1 MNLSGNQTGSS
12 CNAGGSRAG
21 AGPGGRAG
29 SGNVQNRVYLDK
41 IFFDNED
48 LSCPIIASLTANA
61 ENFTQDLVIG
71 GAAQQSGCG
80 CGSGSCG
87 GSGCGTGG
95 SSCGCGSGGCGSGN
109 GCGCSGNCSGG
120 CSGSGRGC
128 RSCNTCSCCN
138 FDINCSTK
146 FTVTN
151 SCVVINEIALPQT
164 RPLPASAVTVDG
176 FPVSA
181 LYLQNGRYVADLSGI
196 MPDITKCPCTPIDRH
211 LCSGCGTCSPC
222 NITCDND
229 GHFFLAEAGG
239 PWEVSLTIVL
249 EGTVSNGKQNCNFK
263 LTMKTRNDVSGFFPI
278 TVTGSSN
285 FAMYCVEIPCQ
296 TNGIA
301 PSLVFDFN
309 ACGVLLNPT
318 LEVESETTEGCAD
331 AVSVVLTSNLVLT
344 PGIHLQ
350 VVRPT
355 LFALQADEVNTCCD
369 DLGQCAGVES
379 CAACSQNCECP
390 SGQQNVGSS
399 GHTGVTSV
407 IRRQPSA
414 CQCCDT
420 NGYLF

>member
-12 CNAGGSRAG
+12 CNAG
-21 AGPGGRAG
+21 G

-48 LSCPIIASLTANA
+48 LSCPIIAALTANT

-80 CGSGSCG
+80 CGSSG
-87 GSGCGTGG
+87 GSGCG
-95 SSCGCGSGGCGSGN
+95 
-109 GCGCSGNCSGG
+109 CSGG
-120 CSGSGRGC
+120 CCNCGSCGGNCGC

-138 FDINCSTK
+138 FDINCNTK

-151 SCVVINEIALPQT
+151 SCVVINEITLSQT
-164 RPLPASAVTVDG
+164 RPLAAGSVTVDG

-196 MPDITKCPCTPIDRH
+196 MPDITKCPCTPVDRH
-211 LCSGCGTCSPC
+211 LCSGCGSCSPC

-263 LTMKTRNDVSGFFPI
+263 LTLKTRNDISGFFPI

-369 DLGQCAGVES
+369 DLGQCAGEES
-379 CAACSQNCECP
+379 CSSCSQSCECP
-390 SGQQNVGSS
+390 NGQQNVSGSVRN
-399 GHTGVTSV
+399 TGNTCTTTML
-407 IRRQPSA
+407 RRRPGA